1 MTYCGMYDGPA
12 GAFGVCAGSV
22 ASQALNAG
30 REPGRIRRT
39 ANRCA
44 SASPAVKAVNQA
56 LNDAESSVRV
66 TIASR
71 SARFAFARSA
81 EAVASVTEDC
91 VPHLAAA

>member
-1 MTYCGMYDGPA
+1 M
-12 GAFGVCAGSV
+12 
-22 ASQALNAG
+22 
-30 REPGRIRRT
+30 
-39 ANRCA
+39 
-44 SASPAVKAVNQA
+44 KAVNQA

-66 TIASR
+66 TIPSR